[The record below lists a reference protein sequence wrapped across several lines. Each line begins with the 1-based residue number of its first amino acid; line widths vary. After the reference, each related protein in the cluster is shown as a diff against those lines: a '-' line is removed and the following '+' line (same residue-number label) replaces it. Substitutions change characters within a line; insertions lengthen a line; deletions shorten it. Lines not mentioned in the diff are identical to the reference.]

1 MTNLTP
7 GVRSVMQ
14 CENST
19 GDSCSSH
26 GAGHTL
32 LALQER
38 VTAATPSKWR
48 DALVRSASSNGW
60 IELALVDGADVENR
74 PETVWVWNHTD
85 RTHSLPVGT
94 PVSLHGLYHALAIG
108 RERVNVLVAVSLNER

>member
-14 CENST
+14 CDNST

-60 IELALVDGADVENR
+60 IELGLLDSAPGGDVD
-74 PETVWVWNHTD
+74 ETVWVWNHID
-85 RTHSLPVGT
+85 RTHSLPAGT

-108 RERVNVLVAVSLNER
+108 RERVNVLVAISLDER

>member
-14 CENST
+14 CETST
-19 GDSCSSH
+19 GESCSSS
-26 GAGHTL
+26 GAGHTI

-48 DALVRSASSNGW
+48 DALVRSVSANGW
-60 IELALVDGADVENR
+60 IELGVVDTA
-74 PETVWVWNHTD
+74 ETVWVWNHTD
-85 RTHSLPVGT
+85 RTHILPAGT

-108 RERVNVLVAVSLNER
+108 RERVNVLVAASLDEL